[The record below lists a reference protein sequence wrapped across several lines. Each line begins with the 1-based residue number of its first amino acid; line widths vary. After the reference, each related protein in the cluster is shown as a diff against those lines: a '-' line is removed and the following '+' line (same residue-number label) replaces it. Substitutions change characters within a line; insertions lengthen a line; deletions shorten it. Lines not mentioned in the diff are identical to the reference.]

1 MPRYRARC
9 SRQRLSSLFP
19 VLLGWGAGTAH
30 KTHSPVPGSRYPRQ
44 EESWGN
50 EIPDILYFTLGTTKA
65 CLAAARWTPVR
76 ISHVGNMVAPFQRKE
91 GAAAVKDLL
100 PKRSWEKGESIST
113 QFPPLP
119 GRVLGASAT
128 TFAAC
133 YSLFSFE
140 DFFLLTLPFLGES
153 TSCWA
158 VLHSQLLT
166 THFFK

>member
-1 MPRYRARC
+1 MMGKIYYLKNVQIQSKVFQTKAEQP
-9 SRQRLSSLFP
+9 LSSAAGLRCRHCP
-19 VLLGWGAGTAH
+19 QDLLPSARQQIQ
-30 KTHSPVPGSRYPRQ
+30 SYPWQ

-153 TSCWA
+153 TSC
-158 VLHSQLLT
+158 
-166 THFFK
+166 